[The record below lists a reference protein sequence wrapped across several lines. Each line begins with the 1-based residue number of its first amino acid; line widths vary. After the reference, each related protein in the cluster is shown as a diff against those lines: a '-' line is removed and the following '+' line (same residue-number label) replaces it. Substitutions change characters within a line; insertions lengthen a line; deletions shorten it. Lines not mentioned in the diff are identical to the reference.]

1 MPLQEMDWNEN
12 LFGAQSQL
20 RQWVTAICDAINAQ
34 LHGTGGRF
42 TADVLCLTRNGTR
55 AATGTATAAHAHTY
69 TAAARFIDQLRV
81 NIHDHLAGT
90 PQLATT
96 VFFVLPDHKAE
107 SDAALALA
115 VQAASLL
122 GLGSSVVIVD
132 VSPGAASWATHLHS
146 LAPVFPIVRRPRN
159 GESPILAITPHS
171 HNENAEQFAVWH
183 QLVAPGSAL
192 PTVPVSV
199 RGTLQLQLDLEA
211 TYNEARSRLA

>member
-1 MPLQEMDWNEN
+1 MPLQDLDWNGN
-12 LFGAQSQL
+12 LFAAQSPL
-20 RQWVTAICDAINAQ
+20 RQWVTAICDSLNAQ
-34 LHGTGGRF
+34 LSGTGGRF
-42 TADVLCLTRNGTR
+42 TAEVLCLTRSGTR
-55 AATGTATAAHAHTY
+55 AATGTATAAHEHTY

-122 GLGSSVVIVD
+122 GQGTGVVIVD
-132 VSPGAASWATHLHS
+132 MSPGAASWATHLHS

-159 GESPILAITPHS
+159 GEAPILAITPHA

-183 QLVAPGSAL
+183 QLVAPSAAM

-199 RGTLQLQLDLEA
+199 RGTVQLHLDLEA
-211 TYNEARSRLA
+211 TYNEAQSRLA